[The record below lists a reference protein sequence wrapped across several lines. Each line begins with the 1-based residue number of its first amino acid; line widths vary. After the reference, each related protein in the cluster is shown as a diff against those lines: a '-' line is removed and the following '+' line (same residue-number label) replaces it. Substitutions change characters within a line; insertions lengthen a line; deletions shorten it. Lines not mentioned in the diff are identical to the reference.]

1 MLDLRTIYIVSAMTC
16 SVLGIVQMIAYSSGR
31 FERWLFWWSASGIVI
46 GAGLF
51 SVGLRNVLP
60 DVVSILIGNNLI
72 LVGYLLLIV
81 SVRLFGGRPVRWGLS
96 WLILAVLS
104 TPLILLWRDDAST
117 APRIAIFS
125 LVCALG
131 DLLVMLEGI
140 RLARQERLRSAWL
153 VAAIYMPTAAIF
165 AARALLAVTGWIGEG
180 GLFSPGNGA
189 DAWLGL
195 WAAPFLA
202 LRSIVI
208 NLMAAERAGNKL
220 SYLADR
226 DALTGV
232 LNRGGLMR
240 CYAGLEAGP
249 VALMLIDVDHFK
261 QLNDTHGHAV
271 GDEVLR
277 RFASSA
283 SLHLRNGDLFARHG
297 GDEFVIALKGSPV
310 EKAVETAQKIRAA
323 FADSLREM
331 EDLTVLPTLSIG
343 VAAEICGPGELESL
357 LQRADQALYARK
369 RNGRDGIDTFEEDRQ
384 AA

>member
-81 SVRLFGGRPVRWGLS
+81 SVRLFGGRPAHWGLS

-104 TPLILLWRDDAST
+104 APLILLWRDDAST
-117 APRIAIFS
+117 TPRIAIFS

-165 AARALLAVTGWIGEG
+165 AARAFW
-180 GLFSPGNGA
+180 
-189 DAWLGL
+189 
-195 WAAPFLA
+195 
-202 LRSIVI
+202 R
-208 NLMAAERAGNKL
+208 
-220 SYLADR
+220 
-226 DALTGV
+226 
-232 LNRGGLMR
+232 
-240 CYAGLEAGP
+240 
-249 VALMLIDVDHFK
+249 
-261 QLNDTHGHAV
+261 
-271 GDEVLR
+271 
-277 RFASSA
+277 
-283 SLHLRNGDLFARHG
+283 
-297 GDEFVIALKGSPV
+297 
-310 EKAVETAQKIRAA
+310 
-323 FADSLREM
+323 
-331 EDLTVLPTLSIG
+331 
-343 VAAEICGPGELESL
+343 
-357 LQRADQALYARK
+357 
-369 RNGRDGIDTFEEDRQ
+369 
-384 AA
+384 